1 MLHAE
6 AKLARHQATAANNCK
21 KSAALEG
28 PARAAPMAQ
37 QKLATNWN
45 AKESCSLFWLGICC
59 RLSQF
64 GKQATV
70 EPWLIVWYS
79 GFSGVVGVGKG
90 QEGGDTK
97 VVNLW
102 TIRRTWPRQIDKW
115 NLHKM
120 KFRSQQSIERCSPV
134 LCFICLEK
142 LHKRQP
148 ATSSHL
154 CVLPPLREANRSV
167 PGSWFSL

>member
-21 KSAALEG
+21 KSAALDG

-90 QEGGDTK
+90 QEGEYQGGQSLDNT
-97 VVNLW
+97 NE
-102 TIRRTWPRQIDKW
+102 RGHDK
-115 NLHKM
+115 LT
-120 KFRSQQSIERCSPV
+120 SG
-134 LCFICLEK
+134 ICVQNEV
-142 LHKRQP
+142 
-148 ATSSHL
+148 S
-154 CVLPPLREANRSV
+154 
-167 PGSWFSL
+167 FSAEH